1 MDERKS
7 EKCVCSFVVSYRSG
21 LLQLSAVA
29 SIMCHTHAP
38 SEQPVWFSLLK
49 LCYYYYIILYYIL

>member
-1 MDERKS
+1 MDERES
-7 EKCVCSFVVSYRSG
+7 EKCVCSFVVSYSSR

-29 SIMCHTHAP
+29 SIMCHIHAP

-49 LCYYYYIILYYIL
+49 